1 MANNLTAL
9 SPSLWSRLIAKDL
22 RKKTIFRSV
31 ASFAEQGT
39 LSYGVDVDRPYRSAL
54 VAENYTKGSALSAQ
68 DLTAISD
75 KLTINKQKG
84 ILAYCDSVDKIQNS
98 YDAALVWSKEMA
110 LQLAIIQDAE
120 FLYEVR
126 DAANSV
132 DDGDLGGTPGN
143 SVNLQT
149 SNIDAVFG
157 RAARELDVANVGLG
171 DRFAAISPQ
180 TFDVLW
186 NRIAGKESILGD
198 KTSESGMVGRYRG
211 FDLYLSN
218 NLTASV
224 RITPNVNP
232 INAETLV
239 INGVT
244 FTFVNSIGSAP
255 GNVLQTTDTAS
266 TIDNLV
272 ALINAGDV
280 GDGVLSVSL
289 SDANKKVLQGWVAV
303 DGTTYLDVY
312 AKGASYMTCSDTA
325 NITYSRYAQ
334 HNMFG
339 KKGAVDMVI
348 QKEPS
353 VEMSDML
360 SAGKFGKNIGALT
373 VFGVKTFHKGLSELV
388 DVLIDSSV
396 F

>member
-1 MANNLTAL
+1 V
-9 SPSLWSRLIAKDL
+9 
-22 RKKTIFRSV
+22 FRSV

-39 LSYGVDVDRPYRSAL
+39 LSYGLTVDRPYRSAL
-54 VAENYTKGSALSAQ
+54 VAENYTKGTALSAQ
-68 DLTAISD
+68 DLTATSD
-75 KLTINKQKG
+75 TLTINQQKG
-84 ILAYCDSVDKIQNS
+84 ILAYADNIDKIQNS
-98 YDAALVWSKEMA
+98 YDAAMVWSKEMA

-120 FLYEVR
+120 FLYEAR
-126 DAANSV
+126 NASNTV
-132 DDGDLGGTPGN
+132 DDGDLGGTSGN
-143 SVNLQT
+143 PVNLQT

-157 RAARELDVANVGLG
+157 RAARELDIANVDLA
-171 DRFAAISPQ
+171 DRYAVISPQ
-180 TFDVLW
+180 VFDVLW

-224 RITPNVNP
+224 RITPTDNP
-232 INAETLV
+232 ANGETLV

-244 FTFVNSIGSAP
+244 FTFVSTIGTAA
-255 GNVLQTTDTAS
+255 GNILQTTNTET

-272 ALINAGDV
+272 ALINAGGV
-280 GDGVLSVSL
+280 GDGVNYVSL
-289 SDANKKVLQGWVAV
+289 SDANKKVVQSWVAV

-312 AKGASYMTCSDTA
+312 AKGASYMAVSDTA
-325 NITYSRYAQ
+325 DITYSRYAQ

-339 KKGAVDMVI
+339 KKGAVDMVV

-373 VFGVKTFHKGLSELV
+373 VFGVKTFNKGTSELV
-388 DVLIDSSV
+388 DVQIDTSV